1 MTEVGNGNIV
11 EKFLTI
17 VENSLVA
24 MAASKLSVSGRSGIQ
39 EFHVILQPQI
49 SGRKMNDL
57 LDKLEEIYKRWLQ
70 IGEDVAQPDVMSD
83 MKRYIKLNKDY
94 KDLQPVVEAYKKYKN
109 IIGNIANAKDVLANE
124 KDDEFRAMAKE
135 ELDQLSD
142 EKEKLED
149 EIRVLLL
156 PKDPQDDKN
165 AQVEIRAGTG
175 GDEASI
181 FAGDLF
187 RMYQHYC
194 DKKGWKYDVVSMTE
208 GTVGGFKEIVF
219 TISGEGVYGL
229 MKYESGVHRVQRVPQ
244 TEAQGRV
251 HTSAASVVVLPE
263 ADEFDVELK
272 MSDIRKDTYCSSGP
286 GGQSV
291 NTTYSAVRLTHIPTG
306 IVVAIQDEK
315 SQLKNLDKAMSVL
328 RTRLFE
334 REYKKYLDE
343 VASKRKT
350 MVSTGD
356 RSAKIR
362 TYNYPQNRVT
372 DHRINL
378 TMYNLTGFMDGDIQ
392 ETIEALQVAENAE
405 RLKEAVEI

>member
-1 MTEVGNGNIV
+1 
-11 EKFLTI
+11 
-17 VENSLVA
+17 
-24 MAASKLSVSGRSGIQ
+24 
-39 EFHVILQPQI
+39 
-49 SGRKMNDL
+49 MNDL
-57 LDKLEEIYKRWLQ
+57 LEKLEEIYKRWLT
-70 IGEDVAQPDVMSD
+70 IANEVTQPEVMAD

-94 KDLQPVVEAYKKYKN
+94 KDLLPVVEAYKAYKN
-109 IIGNIANAKDVLANE
+109 VVENIANTKQIITTE
-124 KDDEFRAMAKE
+124 KDDDFKEMAKSELELFLADKENLE
-135 ELDQLSD
+135 EN
-142 EKEKLED
+142 
-149 EIRVLLL
+149 IRLLL
-156 PKDPQDDKN
+156 IPSDPQDSKN
-165 AQVEIRAGTG
+165 AQVEVRAGTG

-181 FAGDLF
+181 FAGDIF
-187 RMYQHYC
+187 RMYQRYC
-194 DKKGWKYDVVSMTE
+194 DKKGWKLEVLSMTE

-219 TISGEGVYGL
+219 NMIGEGVYGL

-272 MSDIRKDTYCSSGP
+272 QSDIRKDTYCSSGP

-315 SQLKNLDKAMSVL
+315 SQVKNMEKAMRVL

-334 REYKKYLDE
+334 REYQKYLDE
-343 VASKRKT
+343 VSSKRKT

-372 DHRINL
+372 DHRINY
-378 TMYNLTGFMDGDIQ
+378 TMYNLIGFMDGDIQ
-392 ETIEALQVAENAE
+392 DIIEALQIAENAE
-405 RLKEAVEI
+405 RLKAAE